1 MTESNSRS
9 FEGVLRGLEEQKAAL
24 TEKRRSYTKNLVTQ
38 TNEEAKSGM
47 PYVVDVAGMIAKANG
62 AELFLDGLL
71 NSLRSDSRTLGEG
84 GAAKRALG
92 SVLEQVKHL
101 EAGDRSGYVAASD
114 LYEIGRF
121 LIEWISSVE
130 LRSADS

>member
-9 FEGVLRGLEEQKAAL
+9 FEGILRGLEDKRTTL

-38 TNEEAKSGM
+38 TNEESKSGM

-84 GAAKRALG
+84 GAVKRALG
-92 SVLEQVKHL
+92 SVMEQVKHL
-101 EAGDRSGYVAASD
+101 EAGDRSGYVAASE
-114 LYEIGRF
+114 LHEIGRF

-130 LRSADS
+130 LRSAEA